1 MMTAK
6 QLWTHPDAR
15 RYLTGQAL
23 SLLGDSAMWLACGI
37 WVKTLTGSN
46 AAAGLT
52 FLFFSAPA
60 VLAPLAGLLVD
71 RVSRKRLLVVANLAG
86 VAVLAP
92 LLLVHRREDVW
103 LIYTVMAFYGLLNVT
118 IAPAQSALLAGLLPS
133 ELLADANGALRT
145 IQESLR
151 VLAPLVGAG
160 LFTLVG
166 GAGVAFA
173 DMLTFLAAAG
183 FVAALRHR
191 EPRAATQAA
200 PRTGRVRHAAAEIG
214 AGFRFVGATP
224 ALRRLTIACAVAT
237 LAVGFADA
245 TGYAVISEGLH
256 RPPQFIGITQ
266 MVQGIGAIAGG
277 LTAASAMRRLGEVRV
292 ALAGLLLLAAWPVLV
307 ATSSLPVVLAGKVGA
322 GVAVPWIVIAV
333 LTLLQR
339 LSPNHLQGRVYTAFE
354 VGTTGPQT
362 VGIGLGA
369 ALIATIDYRFVLAG
383 VALAI
388 VLSALLLTRTRPG
401 PWPAAPGLRSAATRE
416 GVALEATGPRER
428 SERKDSDAEPSAGQQ
443 SPDGAEDVAV
453 ERPADV
459 PEQREW
465 LVRAAEERA

>member
-1 MMTAK
+1 MTAK

-52 FLFFSAPA
+52 FLFFTAPA

-71 RVSRKRLLVVANLAG
+71 RVSRKRLLVAANLAG
-86 VAVLAP
+86 VVVLAP

-103 LIYTVMAFYGLLNVT
+103 LIYAVMLLYGLLNLT
-118 IAPAQSALLAGLLPS
+118 IAPAQSALLAGLLPT

-151 VLAPLVGAG
+151 VLAPLAGAG

-166 GAGVAFA
+166 GAGVALA

-183 FVAALRHR
+183 FVATLRHR
-191 EPRAATQAA
+191 EPRTATPAL
-200 PRTGRVRHAAAEIG
+200 PTGGWIRRATAEMG
-214 AGFRFVGATP
+214 AGFRFIGVHR
-224 ALRRLTIACAVAT
+224 ALRQLTIACAVAT

-245 TGYAVISEGLH
+245 TTYAVISQGLH
-256 RPPQFIGITQ
+256 RAPQFIGVTQ
-266 MVQGIGAIAGG
+266 MVQGIGAIVGG
-277 LTAASAMRRLGEVRV
+277 LTAAPAIRRLGEIRV
-292 ALAGLLLLAAWPVLV
+292 AVAGLLLLAAWSVLTT
-307 ATSSLPVVLAGKVGA
+307 TSSLPLVLAGKVGA
-322 GVAVPWIVIAV
+322 GVALPWIVIAV

-339 LSPNHLQGRVYTAFE
+339 LSPAHLQGRVYTAFE

-369 ALIATIDYRFVLAG
+369 ALITTIDYRFVLAG
-383 VALAI
+383 VSLAI
-388 VLSALLLTRTRPG
+388 VLSALLLTRTRPDSG
-401 PWPAAPGLRSAATRE
+401 PSAA
-416 GVALEATGPRER
+416 
-428 SERKDSDAEPSAGQQ
+428 QQ
-443 SPDGAEDVAV
+443 APDGAEDVAV

-459 PEQREW
+459 PEQREG
-465 LVRAAEERA
+465 LVGAAKERA